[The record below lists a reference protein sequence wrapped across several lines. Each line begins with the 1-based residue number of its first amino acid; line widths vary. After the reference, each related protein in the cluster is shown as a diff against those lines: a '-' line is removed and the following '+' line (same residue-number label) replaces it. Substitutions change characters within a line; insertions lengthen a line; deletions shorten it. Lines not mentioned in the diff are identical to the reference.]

1 MSDDMALVREF
12 AASHSEPAFA
22 TLVQRHLG
30 LVHSAA
36 LRQVGDAHLAEEIAQ
51 AVFLILARKA
61 PSLGPKTIL
70 SAWLYRTTRY
80 AAADAL
86 KATRRRQAR
95 EQEAYMQSTLNQP
108 DADTWAQLAPLLD
121 DAMAELGETDRAA
134 LVLRFFENKTVGEIA
149 GALRMEE
156 ATAQKRVGRALEK
169 LRVYFSKRGMALPAA
184 ALTAAIS
191 ANAVQAAPVGL
202 AITIST
208 AAALAGTTLAT
219 ATTATAVKT
228 IAMTT
233 LQKTIITATL
243 AIVAGVGIYEASQA
257 ARLRGEINVAKNN
270 QSEYLQKLK
279 RERDEASNHVA
290 WLTEELAKG
299 KSNNLELLRLRGEV
313 GALRQQLESQK
324 AQAAT
329 TDSKTATAAP
339 VTFLSKD
346 QITNAG
352 FATPEAALLTHMY
365 GRVSG
370 NFDLFISTFSAGD
383 LDPNR
388 YYGDTPREKAL
399 ERWKQETQEVASTFQ
414 GQQILAKHVVSEDKV
429 DLQVL
434 YFEAG
439 KFPHTG
445 VQRMQKEGNQWKI
458 RGGFSEDAAAVDSDE
473 PYEIY
478 TPSASR

>member
-1 MSDDMALVREF
+1 MS
-12 AASHSEPAFA
+12 
-22 TLVQRHLG
+22 
-30 LVHSAA
+30 
-36 LRQVGDAHLAEEIAQ
+36 
-51 AVFLILARKA
+51 FLSTRC
-61 PSLGPKTIL
+61 L
-70 SAWLYRTTRY
+70 S
-80 AAADAL
+80 
-86 KATRRRQAR
+86 
-95 EQEAYMQSTLNQP
+95 N
-108 DADTWAQLAPLLD
+108 
-121 DAMAELGETDRAA
+121 
-134 LVLRFFENKTVGEIA
+134 
-149 GALRMEE
+149 
-156 ATAQKRVGRALEK
+156 RVK
-169 LRVYFSKRGMALPAA
+169 P
-184 ALTAAIS
+184 T
-191 ANAVQAAPVGL
+191 
-202 AITIST
+202 
-208 AAALAGTTLAT
+208 
-219 ATTATAVKT
+219 
-228 IAMTT
+228 
-233 LQKTIITATL
+233 
-243 AIVAGVGIYEASQA
+243 
-257 ARLRGEINVAKNN
+257 
-270 QSEYLQKLK
+270 
-279 RERDEASNHVA
+279 SNHVA